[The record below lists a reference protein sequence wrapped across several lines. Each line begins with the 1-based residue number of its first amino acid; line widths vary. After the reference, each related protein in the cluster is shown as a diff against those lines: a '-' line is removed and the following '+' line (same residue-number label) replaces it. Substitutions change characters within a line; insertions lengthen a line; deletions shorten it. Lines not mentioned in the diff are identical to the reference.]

1 MSSDAAAQT
10 KIVCITP
17 RQRLTVAKHAK
28 AASPIAS
35 KWNESPPSSPTLQTD
50 MPANEIAAE
59 SMSAIVAGLT
69 RFRACEVLAAKAR

>member
-1 MSSDAAAQT
+1 
-10 KIVCITP
+10 P
-17 RQRLTVAKHAK
+17 RQRLAAAKHAK

-59 SMSAIVAGLT
+59 SMSAVHADMT